1 MTDLLVDLLNDFGP
15 WLAFALTLMVF
26 SYLLGD
32 NPLFRIAE
40 HLLVGLA
47 LGFAWIVAWHSV
59 IQPRVFAPI
68 GGDEDLLTRAYTVL
82 GIVSAALLLLKSR
95 RTSSRLSSTISSIPL
110 AYLFGVGTAV
120 ALGGAIFGT
129 LIPQV
134 KATMQLSFNPGDY
147 LIYYDPEDVWLP
159 LVEAVFIVLGTV
171 CTLLYFT
178 FTARGQ
184 SRLTRLRSR
193 LVQVGAGMGRW
204 FLMFTFGAL
213 FGSLVMSRISL
224 LVERVT
230 FLATLL
236 MDVLGF

>member
-1 MTDLLVDLLNDFGP
+1 VTDLIGLLDDFGP

-59 IQPRVFAPI
+59 FLPRVIARI
-68 GGDEDLLTRAYTVL
+68 GSQNPLEVGYTLVPLAL
-82 GIVSAALLLLKSR
+82 GALLLLKGR
-95 RTSSRLSSTISSIPL
+95 RSSFKISSLPL
-110 AYLFGVGTAV
+110 AYLFGVGAAV

-134 KATMQLSFNPGDY
+134 WATVHALSPDY
-147 LIYYDPEDVWLP
+147 LAEYAPEDVWYP
-159 LVEAVFIVLGTV
+159 VINGVFIVVGTV

-178 FTARGQ
+178 FTAGGQ
-184 SRLTRLRSR
+184 SRLGRLSGRF
-193 LVQVGAGMGRW
+193 VQISAGVGRW

-224 LVERVT
+224 LVERIT
-230 FLATLL
+230 FL
-236 MDVLGF
+236 MNVLGL

>member
-1 MTDLLVDLLNDFGP
+1 VTDLLVDLLNDFGP

-47 LGFAWIVAWHSV
+47 LGFAWVVALHSV
-59 IQPRVFAPI
+59 ILPRFTYAI
-68 GGDEDLLTRAYTVL
+68 ESGDLEVGAYTAL
-82 GIVSAALLLLKSR
+82 GVVSGGLLLFKSVRTKSR
-95 RTSSRLSSTISSIPL
+95 IASIISSIPL
-110 AYLFGVGTAV
+110 AYLFGVGAAV

-134 KATMQLSFNPGDY
+134 EATMLSLNLADY
-147 LIYYDPEDVWLP
+147 AEQWALYDVI
-159 LVEAVFIVLGTV
+159 EAFLIVLGTV

-184 SRLTRLRSR
+184 SRLTRLRGR
-193 LVQVGAGMGRW
+193 VVQVGAGMGRW

-213 FGSLVMSRISL
+213 FGSLVMSRVSL

-230 FLATLL
+230 FL
-236 MDVLGF
+236 MNVLGF

>member
-1 MTDLLVDLLNDFGP
+1 MTDLLVETLNDFGP
-15 WLAFALTLMVF
+15 WLAFVLTLMVF

-47 LGFAWIVAWHSV
+47 LGFAWVVAWHSV
-59 IQPRVFAPI
+59 FLPRVIAVI
-68 GGDEDLLTRAYTVL
+68 GNPDRMKALYTLIPL
-82 GIVSAALLLLKSR
+82 GGGALLLLKGR
-95 RTSSRLSSTISSIPL
+95 RTRSRMTLVISSIPL
-110 AYLFGVGTAV
+110 AYLFGVGAAV

-134 KATMQLSFNPGDY
+134 EATMLSLNPADY
-147 LIYYDPEDVWLP
+147 LADYVPEDIWAPVID
-159 LVEAVFIVLGTV
+159 AIFIVTGTV

-184 SRLTRLRSR
+184 SPLGRLRGG
-193 LVQVGAGMGRW
+193 LVRAGAGVGRW

-213 FGSLVMSRISL
+213 FGSMAMSRIAL
-224 LVERVT
+224 LVERIT
-230 FLATLL
+230 FL
-236 MDVLGF
+236 MNVLGF

>member
-1 MTDLLVDLLNDFGP
+1 MTDLLVGLLNDFGP

-26 SYLLGD
+26 SYLVGD

-47 LGFAWIVAWHSV
+47 LGFAWVVAWRSV
-59 IQPRVFAPI
+59 FVPLVIARIGSEDRLVSAYTLVGLI
-68 GGDEDLLTRAYTVL
+68 GG
-82 GIVSAALLLLKSR
+82 ALLLLKGRNFGSKLVSVV
-95 RTSSRLSSTISSIPL
+95 TSIPL
-110 AYLFGVGTAV
+110 AYLFGVGAAV

-134 KATMQLSFNPGDY
+134 SATILSFDSADY
-147 LIYYDPEDVWLP
+147 LAEYTKEDVWYP
-159 LVEAVFIVLGTV
+159 AMNAVFIVSGTV

-178 FTARGQ
+178 FTARGKGG
-184 SRLTRLRSR
+184 LGRLRGG
-193 LVQVGAGMGRW
+193 LVQIGASVGRW

-213 FGSLVMSRISL
+213 FGSLVMSRVSL

-230 FLATLL
+230 FLL
-236 MDVLGF
+236 DVLGF

>member
-1 MTDLLVDLLNDFGP
+1 MTDLLVGSLNDFGP

-47 LGFAWIVAWHSV
+47 LGFAWIMAWHSV
-59 IQPRVFAPI
+59 FLPRVLALV
-68 GGDEDLLTRAYTVL
+68 GSQKQDVVLYTLFPLAL
-82 GIVSAALLLLKSR
+82 GALLLLKGKGSR
-95 RTSSRLSSTISSIPL
+95 SRMSSILSSIPL
-110 AYLFGVGTAV
+110 AYLFGIGAAV

-134 KATMQLSFNPGDY
+134 SATIRSLNPADY
-147 LIYYDPEDVWLP
+147 PAEWAWYDVVDAL
-159 LVEAVFIVLGTV
+159 FIVVGTV

-178 FTARGQ
+178 FTVGGQ
-184 SRLTRLRSR
+184 SRLGRTRGR
-193 LVQVGAGMGRW
+193 LVQVGAGVGRW
-204 FLMFTFGAL
+204 FLTFTFGAL

-224 LVERVT
+224 LVERTT
-230 FLATLL
+230 FL
-236 MDVLGF
+236 MNVLGFR

>member
-1 MTDLLVDLLNDFGP
+1 VTDLTGLLDSFGP
-15 WLAFALTLMVF
+15 WLAFVLTLMVF

-59 IQPRVFAPI
+59 FLPRVIARI
-68 GGDEDLLTRAYTVL
+68 GRPNPAEVGYTLVPLAL
-82 GIVSAALLLLKSR
+82 GALLLLKGQR
-95 RTSSRLSSTISSIPL
+95 SSLKISSLPL
-110 AYLFGVGTAV
+110 AYLFGVGAAV

-134 KATMQLSFNPGDY
+134 WATVHAFSPDY
-147 LIYYDPEDVWLP
+147 LAGYAPEDVWYP
-159 LVEAVFIVLGTV
+159 VINAVFVVVGTV

-178 FTARGQ
+178 FTAGGQ
-184 SRLTRLRSR
+184 TRLGRWGGR
-193 LVQVGAGMGRW
+193 VVQIGAGVGRW

-213 FGSLVMSRISL
+213 FGSLVTSRVSL
-224 LVERVT
+224 LVERIT
-230 FLATLL
+230 FL
-236 MDVLGF
+236 MQVLGL